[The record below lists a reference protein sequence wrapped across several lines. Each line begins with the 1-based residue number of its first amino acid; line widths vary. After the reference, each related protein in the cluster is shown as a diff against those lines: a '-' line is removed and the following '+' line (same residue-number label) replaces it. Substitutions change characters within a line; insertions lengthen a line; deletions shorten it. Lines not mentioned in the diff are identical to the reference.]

1 MSARLFPRA
10 YMFCGT
16 LLYNNVLMKY
26 CACQNNLETD
36 ECTSLKNSSGARGT
50 CPKSEVLIPP
60 PPQSEWDFLL
70 LPPPS
75 PTFEILVPLKKI
87 Y

>member
-10 YMFCGT
+10 YILCGT

-36 ECTSLKNSSGARGT
+36 ECTSLKNSSGHINFFVKLRLAAAWSRLY
-50 CPKSEVLIPP
+50 PA
-60 PPQSEWDFLL
+60 Q
-70 LPPPS
+70 
-75 PTFEILVPLKKI
+75 
-87 Y
+87 